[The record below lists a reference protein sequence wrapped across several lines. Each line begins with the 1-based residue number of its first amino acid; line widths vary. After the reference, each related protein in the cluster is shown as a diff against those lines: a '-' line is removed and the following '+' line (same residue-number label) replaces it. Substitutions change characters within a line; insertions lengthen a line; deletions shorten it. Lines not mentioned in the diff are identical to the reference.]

1 MKRVAINGFGRIGQ
15 LVLRAIAMHHTDT
28 LDLVA
33 INASIDTKV
42 LAHLLMFDTVHGKF
56 PGTVEAKENSI
67 VVNGKEILLTSERDP
82 AKLPWKKLKIDLVYE
97 CTGAFR
103 TKETLQKHIDAG
115 AKKVVLSAPA
125 KDDVDATIVLGVN
138 DNILKKEHKIVSNA
152 SCTTTCLAPVAKVI
166 HDNFKIKS
174 GFMTTVH
181 AYTNDQMILDMRHK
195 DLRRARAAAVNIIP
209 TTTGAAKAIGLVI
222 PSLKGVLDGFAL
234 RVPIPNASLIDL
246 TLVLD
251 KPTTKEELNAT
262 IKKAAENEMKG
273 YIEYSELPL
282 VSNDIIGN
290 STSAIFDSALTN
302 VNGNLAKIIAWY
314 DNEWGYSMRLVE
326 LGIKMVSFK

>member
-1 MKRVAINGFGRIGQ
+1 MKKVAINGFGRIGK
-15 LVLRAIAMHHTDT
+15 LVLRAIMTHHSDT

-33 INASIDTKV
+33 INASIDTKT
-42 LAHLLMFDTVHGKF
+42 LAHLLMYDTVHGKF
-56 PGTVEAKENSI
+56 PGTIVAKETSI
-67 VVNGKEILLTSERDP
+67 VVNGHEIRLTSERDP
-82 AKLPWKKLKIDLVYE
+82 SKLPWKELDIDLVYE

-138 DNILKKEHKIVSNA
+138 DDVLKDKHKIVSNA
-152 SCTTTCLAPVAKVI
+152 SCTTTCLAPVAKLL
-166 HDNFKIKS
+166 HDNFKITS
-174 GFMTTVH
+174 GFMTTIH

-234 RVPIPNASLIDL
+234 RVPIPNGSLIDL
-246 TLVLD
+246 TVVLE
-251 KPTTKEELNAT
+251 KKTTAAEINAVM
-262 IKKAAENEMKG
+262 KKASENEMKG

-282 VSNDIIGN
+282 VSSDIIGN
-290 STSAIFDSALTN
+290 PISSIFDSALTN
-302 VNGNLAKIIAWY
+302 VHGNTAKVVAWY

>member
-1 MKRVAINGFGRIGQ
+1 MKKVAINGFGRIGK
-15 LVLRAIAMHHTDT
+15 LVLRAIMTHHSDT

-33 INASIDTKV
+33 INASIDTKT
-42 LAHLLMFDTVHGKF
+42 LCHLLMYDTVHGKF
-56 PGTVEAKENSI
+56 PGTIVAKETSI
-67 VVNGKEILLTSERDP
+67 VVNGHEIRLTSERDP
-82 AKLPWKKLKIDLVYE
+82 SKLPWKELDIDLVYE

-138 DNILKKEHKIVSNA
+138 DDVLKDKHKIVSNA
-152 SCTTTCLAPVAKVI
+152 SCTTTCLAPVAKLL
-166 HDNFKIKS
+166 HDNFKITS
-174 GFMTTVH
+174 GFMTTIH

-234 RVPIPNASLIDL
+234 RVPIPNGSLIDL
-246 TLVLD
+246 TVVLE
-251 KPTTKEELNAT
+251 KKTTAAEINAVM
-262 IKKAAENEMKG
+262 KKASENEMKG

-282 VSNDIIGN
+282 VSSDIIGN
-290 STSAIFDSALTN
+290 PISSIFDSALTN
-302 VNGNLAKIIAWY
+302 VHGNTAKVVAWY

-326 LGIKMVSFK
+326 LGLKMVSF

>member
-1 MKRVAINGFGRIGQ
+1 MKKVAINGFGRIGK
-15 LVLRAIAMHHTDT
+15 LVLRAIMTHHSDT

-33 INASIDTKV
+33 INASIDTKT
-42 LAHLLMFDTVHGKF
+42 LAHLLMYDTVHGKF
-56 PGTVEAKENSI
+56 PGTIVAKETSI
-67 VVNGKEILLTSERDP
+67 VVNGHEIRLTSERDP
-82 AKLPWKKLKIDLVYE
+82 SKLPWKELDIDLVYE

-138 DNILKKEHKIVSNA
+138 DDVLKDKHKIVSNA
-152 SCTTTCLAPVAKVI
+152 SCTTTCLAPVAKLL
-166 HDNFKIKS
+166 HDNFKITS
-174 GFMTTVH
+174 GFMTTIH

-234 RVPIPNASLIDL
+234 RVPIPNGSLIDL
-246 TLVLD
+246 TVVLE
-251 KPTTKEELNAT
+251 KKTTAAEINAVM
-262 IKKAAENEMKG
+262 KKASENEMKG

-282 VSNDIIGN
+282 VSSDIIGN
-290 STSAIFDSALTN
+290 PISSIFDSALTN
-302 VNGNLAKIIAWY
+302 VHGNTAKVVAWY

-326 LGIKMVSFK
+326 LGLKMVSF